1 MALLWMPSRWMP
13 LALTGLQSPQEHGP
27 CLLLQP
33 PLFWSTWSICHSGKK
48 ASCCFILLG
57 LCLPSPLLGIA
68 FPMLSIPVSVS
79 FMFLLTWLL
88 LLGDYSWCSSRI
100 CPQFLCVLHWTHSLA
115 EKTRWDANAAFWD
128 CMPNGH
134 KCLKLHAQFH
144 KIPNSSLTFL
154 RTHTQF
160 LQMIRGVKDEFHNIH
175 LEVIIQ
181 CSMASL
187 KLSLWRNEDRINL
200 IQSSSWQL

>member
-1 MALLWMPSRWMP
+1 MTLHLLTFSEVTT
-13 LALTGLQSPQEHGP
+13 AV
-27 CLLLQP
+27 
-33 PLFWSTWSICHSGKK
+33 
-48 ASCCFILLG
+48 
-57 LCLPSPLLGIA
+57 CLPLYLFLYIYIQIYVQILIYKIFLSLNENLHYISFCKLLYPSNNMSWWLFHIN
-68 FPMLSIPVSVS
+68 IS

-187 KLSLWRNEDRINL
+187 ELSLWRNEDRINL